1 MTTDIGNDELLRC
14 AELVG
19 HRFSDLALL
28 KLALTHSSYSAE
40 EPGEPSNERLEFL
53 GDAVLGWVLA
63 DEMFR
68 RHPDFHEGLL
78 TDLRKSVV
86 NAATLA
92 EVARGLGIGPFIRL
106 GRGESRARGGEK
118 VSILANAFEAILGA
132 VYLDAG
138 AAVAK
143 EHILRLLDD
152 VIDAA
157 VPGLATLDPKTQ
169 LQELAAARGLG
180 APQYVVR
187 DEGPDHEKTFF
198 AEVVVDGRVRGAGV
212 GRTKKAAEQ
221 EAASRAIVTMRKERA

>member
-1 MTTDIGNDELLRC
+1 VTTDIGNDELLRC

-19 HRFSDLALL
+19 HRFADLALL
-28 KLALTHSSYSAE
+28 KLALTHSSFSAE
-40 EPGEPSNERLEFL
+40 EPGEASNERLEFL

-63 DEMFR
+63 DEMYR

-132 VYLDAG
+132 IYLDAG
-138 AAVAK
+138 SSVAK
-143 EHILRLLDD
+143 SHILRLLRD
-152 VIDAA
+152 VIDGA

-169 LQELAAARGLG
+169 LQELAAARDLP

-187 DEGPDHEKTFF
+187 GEGPDHEKTFH
-198 AEVVVDGRVRGAGV
+198 AEVVVGGVTRGAGT

-221 EAASRAIVTMRKERA
+221 EAASRAITSMRNERA

>member
-19 HRFSDLALL
+19 HRFADLELL

-132 VYLDAG
+132 VYLDGG

-143 EHILRLLDD
+143 ELILRLLRD
-152 VIDAA
+152 VIDGA

-169 LQELAAARGLG
+169 LQELVAARGLG

-198 AEVVVDGRVRGAGV
+198 ADVVVDGRTRGEGV

-221 EAASRAIVTMRKERA
+221 EAASRAIVTMRTERA

>member
-19 HRFSDLALL
+19 HRFADLELL

-92 EVARGLGIGPFIRL
+92 EVARLS
-106 GRGESRARGGEK
+106 RGETTLRFRNRYLRASGDAVWLEWNARAVPDEGVIYAVARDVTERVRLEAELEKSRRDVEDFMEN
-118 VSILANAFEAILGA
+118 ANVPLHS
-132 VYLDAG
+132 VDAG
-138 AAVAK
+138 A
-143 EHILRLLDD
+143 R
-152 VIDAA
+152 
-157 VPGLATLDPKTQ
+157 T
-169 LQELAAARGLG
+169 
-180 APQYVVR
+180 
-187 DEGPDHEKTFF
+187 GPPP
-198 AEVVVDGRVRGAGV
+198 AG
-212 GRTKKAAEQ
+212 GGP
-221 EAASRAIVTMRKERA
+221 

>member
-19 HRFSDLALL
+19 HRFADLALL
-28 KLALTHSSYSAE
+28 KLALTHSSFSAE
-40 EPGEPSNERLEFL
+40 EPGEASNERLEFL

-63 DEMFR
+63 DEMYR

-132 VYLDAG
+132 IYLDAG
-138 AAVAK
+138 SSVAK
-143 EHILRLLDD
+143 SHILRLLRD
-152 VIDAA
+152 VIDGA

-169 LQELAAARGLG
+169 LQELAAARDLP

-187 DEGPDHEKTFF
+187 DEGPDHEKTFH
-198 AEVVVDGRVRGAGV
+198 AEVVVGGVNRGAGT

-221 EAASRAIVTMRKERA
+221 EAASRAITSMRNERA

>member
-19 HRFSDLALL
+19 HRFADLALL

-40 EPGEPSNERLEFL
+40 ETGEPSNERLEFL

-132 VYLDAG
+132 VYLDGG

-143 EHILRLLDD
+143 ELILRLLRD
-152 VIDAA
+152 VIDGA

-169 LQELAAARGLG
+169 LQELVAARGLG

-198 AEVVVDGRVRGAGV
+198 ADVVVDGRTRGEGV

-221 EAASRAIVTMRKERA
+221 EAASRAIVTMRNERA

>member
-19 HRFSDLALL
+19 HRFADLALL
-28 KLALTHSSYSAE
+28 KLALTHSSFSAE
-40 EPGEPSNERLEFL
+40 EPGEASNERLEFL

-63 DEMFR
+63 DEMYR

-132 VYLDAG
+132 IYLDAG
-138 AAVAK
+138 SSVAK
-143 EHILRLLDD
+143 SHILRLLRD
-152 VIDAA
+152 VIDGA

-169 LQELAAARGLG
+169 LQELAAARDLP

-187 DEGPDHEKTFF
+187 DEGPDHEKTFH
-198 AEVVVDGRVRGAGV
+198 AEVVVGGVTRGAGT

-221 EAASRAIVTMRKERA
+221 EAASRAITSMRNERA

>member
-1 MTTDIGNDELLRC
+1 
-14 AELVG
+14 
-19 HRFSDLALL
+19 
-28 KLALTHSSYSAE
+28 
-40 EPGEPSNERLEFL
+40 
-53 GDAVLGWVLA
+53 
-63 DEMFR
+63 MFR

-132 VYLDAG
+132 VYLDGG

-143 EHILRLLDD
+143 ELILRLLRD
-152 VIDAA
+152 VIDGA

-169 LQELAAARGLG
+169 LQELVAARGLG

-198 AEVVVDGRVRGAGV
+198 ADVVVDGRTRGEGV

-221 EAASRAIVTMRKERA
+221 EAASRAIVTMRNERA

>member
-1 MTTDIGNDELLRC
+1 VTTDISRDDLQRC
-14 AELVG
+14 ADLVG
-19 HRFSDLALL
+19 HSFADESLL
-28 KLALTHSSYSAE
+28 QLALTHSSYSAE
-40 EPGEPSNERLEFL
+40 ESGEPSNERLEFL

-63 DEMFR
+63 DEMYR

-92 EVARGLGIGPFIRL
+92 EVARALGIGAFIRL

-132 VYLDAG
+132 IYLDAG
-138 AAVAK
+138 ASVARA
-143 EHILRLLDD
+143 HILRLLRD
-152 VIDAA
+152 VIDEA

-169 LQELAAARGLG
+169 LQELAAARGFA
-180 APQYVVR
+180 APRYVVR
-187 DEGPDHEKTFF
+187 DEGPDHEKTVH
-198 AEVVVDGRVRGAGV
+198 AEVIVGELGRGTGV

-221 EAASRAIVTMRKERA
+221 EAASRAITSMRNERA